1 MAGNMV
7 FHAGMLMPLDEARAF
22 RDAAQDV
29 GCALDDGARVF
40 DAIMKLLNADELE
53 PLEIEAIIRL
63 AGRGFRAV
71 SETSGDTLSTLYD
84 RLRWSVEECEAGI
97 RKFEEHERQRAEA
110 MAKGEADAA

>member
-22 RDAAQDV
+22 ENATMDV
-29 GCALDDGARVF
+29 GIAMEDGARVF
-40 DAIMKLLNADELE
+40 EALVKLLNTDELK

-84 RLRWSVEECEAGI
+84 RLRWSVEECQADI
-97 RKFEEHERQRAEA
+97 CKFEEHERQRAEA
-110 MAKGEADAA
+110 MAKGKADAA

>member
-22 RDAAQDV
+22 QDATLDV
-29 GCALDDGARVF
+29 GIALEDGARVF
-40 DAIMKLLNADELE
+40 DALVTLLNNDELK

-71 SETSGDTLSTLYD
+71 SETSGNTLSTLYD
-84 RLRWSVEECEAGI
+84 RLRWSVDECEADI

-110 MAKGEADAA
+110 MAKEEADAA